1 MRVKLKEKPSEWWK
15 FTAVMAVVA
24 GLAAFLAF
32 RRGILSRSALET
44 VALVLVSIL
53 IIAAIRPIWFRGF
66 YRIGMTASFHVGQV
80 MGKVLLTVFFLLIVT
95 PLGLLLRI
103 TGKDLLGLKR
113 NRATTSY
120 WRESRPPGPLDRQF

>member
-1 MRVKLKEKPSEWWK
+1 MRLKLKEKPLEWWK
-15 FTAVMAVVA
+15 FTAVMALIA
-24 GLAAFLAF
+24 SLATLLAF
-32 RRGILSRSALET
+32 RRGLLSRSTLEAM
-44 VALVLVSIL
+44 ALVLVSIL
-53 IIAAIRPIWFRGF
+53 IIAAIRPTWFRGF

-80 MGKVLLTVFFLLIVT
+80 TGKVLLTVFFLLVVT

-113 NRATTSY
+113 NLEEASY